1 MPAKGHLFWHN
12 MSTLRF
18 FHGAMLQIF
27 LVWAMLL
34 AHQTKGMVS
43 SSPGQVQ
50 LHVEAQAEEDRQ
62 VHGYRLTLSS
72 GTLPPTAA
80 EPGWLPGS
88 FASKAGGIFSRGHL
102 VTCGQGRPRARCRSR
117 SFVGKDGGPAGS
129 GRSGVACRGGRW
141 AYCGQRGLVKERCFH
156 SAESLFRHTTSLDL
170 IYVSLASVQGF
181 QISLPS

>member
-18 FHGAMLQIF
+18 FHGAMLQVF
-27 LVWAMLL
+27 LVWAMPL
-34 AHQTKGMVS
+34 AQQPKGMVS

-62 VHGYRLTLSS
+62 VR
-72 GTLPPTAA
+72 GT
-80 EPGWLPGS
+80 
-88 FASKAGGIFSRGHL
+88 
-102 VTCGQGRPRARCRSR
+102 GRPCPLEHFHPQQRSQDGSPGALPAKQAGFSQEAIWSPVARADREQ
-117 SFVGKDGGPAGS
+117 DAAP
-129 GRSGVACRGGRW
+129 GRSWGRTGDLQGLGGLEWLAGRGRW

-156 SAESLFRHTTSLDL
+156 LAESLFWHATSLDL

-181 QISLPS
+181 QVSLPS